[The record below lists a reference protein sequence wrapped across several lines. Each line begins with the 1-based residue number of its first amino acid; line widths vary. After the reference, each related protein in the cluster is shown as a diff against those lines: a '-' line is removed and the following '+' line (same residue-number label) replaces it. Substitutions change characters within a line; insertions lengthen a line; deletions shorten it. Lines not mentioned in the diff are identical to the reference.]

1 MLLTTYAMQYKLTAW
16 KLKVVSSSNC
26 SDSMTRLYL
35 PVPIE
40 ELKKGGGHGE
50 GNLTKKMKN
59 RSDGSI
65 LKKSLVTTKVL
76 RVTEAGKGALRLSS

>member
-1 MLLTTYAMQYKLTAW
+1 
-16 KLKVVSSSNC
+16 
-26 SDSMTRLYL
+26 MTRLYL

-40 ELKKGGGHGE
+40 ELKKGRGHGE
-50 GNLTKKMKN
+50 GNLTKKTNM
-59 RSDGSI
+59 SDGSI